1 MGEAVGEYGDRFTNA
16 EAVIVSYGED
26 DTRKLGRELTRL
38 LPDPAVVALMGTLGS
53 GKTRFVQGLAE
64 GCGIDPRVVT
74 SPTFVLV
81 QEYSGNRDLY
91 HFDAYRLKDG
101 REFVDLG
108 SEEYFARPGICAIE
122 WADRVS
128 RFLPAERVDVF
139 LQVKTEGSRTIRIVA
154 RHPRFVGC
162 VQSLQKLSVS

>member
-1 MGEAVGEYGDRFTNA
+1 MGEYGDRFIET

-26 DTRKLGRELTRL
+26 DTRKLGRELARL

-53 GKTRFVQGLAE
+53 GKTRLVQGLAE
-64 GCGIDPRVVT
+64 GCGIDPRAVT

-81 QEYSGNRDLY
+81 QEYSGKRGLH

-101 REFVDLG
+101 KEFVDLG
-108 SEEYFARPGICAIE
+108 AEEYFTRPGICAIE
-122 WADRVS
+122 WADRVME
-128 RFLPAERVDVF
+128 FLPEERLDISLHVTTAE
-139 LQVKTEGSRTIRIVA
+139 SRTIRILA
-154 RHPRFVGC
+154 RHPRLVGC